1 MKHIDIIDNN
11 NNCIPPHTGEEGK
24 MCRFIIC
31 FGLFTLSVMTL
42 IYFVRT
48 GTFPR
53 LGFE

>member
-31 FGLFTLSVMTL
+31 FGLFILSVMTL